1 MSKKVQIIPNLAA
14 VEALS
19 DFDDRPV
26 TRTSIKVT
34 NAGDGLSEALEVEP
48 TEFHLDQEV
57 YVVLRTTVSR
67 VEHRA
72 LDDDSD
78 GPLERAHVL
87 KAGAATIVD
96 KDLVASQIAVQ
107 IDRIR
112 KAREAAQGVMP
123 IPAADGSS
131 DDPWAGEQP
140 TSGMYDDDDEVGGV

>member
-1 MSKKVQIIPNLAA
+1 MAKAQIIPDLDA
-14 VEALS
+14 VEALGQ
-19 DFDDRPV
+19 FDGRPV

-34 NAGDGLSEALEVEP
+34 NAGDGLSEALEVDP
-48 TEFHLDQEV
+48 KEFHLDDEV
-57 YVVLRTTVSR
+57 FVVLRTRVSK

-72 LDDDSD
+72 LDDDAD
-78 GPLERAHVL
+78 GPIERAHVL

-123 IPAADGSS
+123 IPPANGSD

-140 TSGMYDDDDEVGGV
+140 SSGMYDDDDEVGGV